1 VKKSFKYILIPLI
14 ILLLTTLFISC
25 NNPTKLKL
33 KEVEQQYSQ
42 EFRQELEKIEDKEYL
57 LKILNDDEAV
67 KLLNDLFISQ
77 NKDWT
82 GPLINSG
89 YETEDLKSIIKT
101 VEKLSG
107 SKAYQEAYLSYLL
120 NENSGADLS
129 FLSLEEQSEL
139 FEKFYNNNYPTENI
153 SSFLNKLKENKDYYN
168 DAANHYDEI
177 LIQLKLDEIGN
188 KYSLELKKK
197 LESIEDENY
206 IKAIID
212 NDVVLESCSD
222 FLEWKRFDD
231 IIFKNYSIDFL
242 ILLDETVKPL
252 DESKRDLYIN
262 LVIDERNDKA
272 LNITLLTCDSLP
284 DSSAA
289 MMNIPFYIHE
299 IETVTLSNCDIQHEM
314 NYQDTRFVEGE
325 YPMAKGSDF
334 HNLFLECYNS
344 IEKVEYN
351 KKEFLDYLSE
361 QLERKDIG
369 TYYINIIGHS
379 GGTSIAVEPIGG
391 FSEGLYP
398 KEIMEIINENAK
410 NKIINLNIAG
420 CSTNKILDIITGN
433 NLMSEDVEYNNILGN
448 SYVPIAWY
456 DPQHPYILASIDREL
471 GFLDR
476 SEMATFDELVSFG
489 KGEDAVS
496 YWHGTCSS
504 KQRGTYNCS
513 SAFYD
518 WLGPPEYP
526 YYEEIEGVTVN
537 TQYIICIDY
546 SEYDPK
552 RITNTNINNNF
563 ASLIVITPGK
573 EGFFKSTD

>member
-212 NDVVLESCSD
+212 NDDVLESCSD

-289 MMNIPFYIHE
+289 MMNIPLKLLHYRTAIF
-299 IETVTLSNCDIQHEM
+299 NM
-314 NYQDTRFVEGE
+314 R
-325 YPMAKGSDF
+325 
-334 HNLFLECYNS
+334 
-344 IEKVEYN
+344 
-351 KKEFLDYLSE
+351 
-361 QLERKDIG
+361 
-369 TYYINIIGHS
+369 
-379 GGTSIAVEPIGG
+379 
-391 FSEGLYP
+391 
-398 KEIMEIINENAK
+398 
-410 NKIINLNIAG
+410 
-420 CSTNKILDIITGN
+420 
-433 NLMSEDVEYNNILGN
+433 
-448 SYVPIAWY
+448 
-456 DPQHPYILASIDREL
+456 
-471 GFLDR
+471 
-476 SEMATFDELVSFG
+476 
-489 KGEDAVS
+489 
-496 YWHGTCSS
+496 
-504 KQRGTYNCS
+504 
-513 SAFYD
+513 
-518 WLGPPEYP
+518 
-526 YYEEIEGVTVN
+526 
-537 TQYIICIDY
+537 
-546 SEYDPK
+546 
-552 RITNTNINNNF
+552 
-563 ASLIVITPGK
+563 
-573 EGFFKSTD
+573 